1 MRVLSGLD
9 ALAPLDPG
17 GGAVGTVGV
26 FDGVHRG
33 HRQLLYEL
41 TVWAGEVG
49 RTAFAVTFDRHPVE
63 VLRGEEVPLIQPLS
77 ERLVELG
84 RHGVESIAV
93 LDFAEIRELTARE
106 FLEDVLKARLGCGRF
121 LLGFDSRLG
130 RDRADAHR
138 LPAIGEACGVEVR
151 VASPVLDR
159 DGRKIGS
166 SAIREA
172 VREGDL
178 DRAANL
184 LGHPY
189 KIRGT
194 VERGAGR
201 GKGLGTATANLGVA
215 GRVLPPDGV
224 YLVRVFWRG
233 RTAGAVRGTSYLI
246 ATGAE
251 ARPGQV
257 RSGSVRPGKA
267 HWRTSRQCHPPVRP
281 ASGYL
286 SATSSVTTT
295 PNRPTP
301 SMSAAESSMAVKI
314 WPPASGWRA
323 IDSVAELPMLAMP
336 RAAPITTS
344 PAPMAAPR

>member
-233 RTAGAVRGTSYLI
+233 RTAGAVANLGVQPTFGEGHERRLEVHVPGWDEDLYGEALEVRFARRLRPERRFEGPDALREQI
-246 ATGAE
+246 AADLAALDQALATGE
-251 ARPGQV
+251 
-257 RSGSVRPGKA
+257 
-267 HWRTSRQCHPPVRP
+267 
-281 ASGYL
+281 
-286 SATSSVTTT
+286 
-295 PNRPTP
+295 
-301 SMSAAESSMAVKI
+301 I
-314 WPPASGWRA
+314 
-323 IDSVAELPMLAMP
+323 
-336 RAAPITTS
+336 
-344 PAPMAAPR
+344 